1 MSIVKGLKDLNKAL
15 DKPSYS
21 GGDENKGRWL
31 KVEDGESVKIRF
43 LQELDPDSPTYN
55 DKLGCGFIAL
65 EHTNPKDYR
74 RKALDTMESEGR
86 DWANEQH
93 RKDPKAGWKARTRL
107 YINVLVDDGKEEPYV
122 AVLNTHVNK
131 DNVRNGFFEL
141 DWNDHFVLKLKQEGY
156 GYDGDKDEEI
166 VDRWFRELCANVV
179 VDENLPE
186 VNTGVIDIQSVKRNN
201 R

>member
-1 MSIVKGLKDLNKAL
+1 MNRFIEKLFGIDKIKAETEAAI
-15 DKPSYS
+15 KQAA
-21 GGDENKGRWL
+21 EAT
-31 KVEDGESVKIRF
+31 KIAADATAAAERATAAEE
-43 LQELDPDSPTYN
+43 QS
-55 DKLGCGFIAL
+55 KL
-65 EHTNPKDYR
+65 TPKER
-74 RKALDTMESEGR
+74 
-86 DWANEQH
+86 AN
-93 RKDPKAGWKARTRL
+93 R
-107 YINVLVDDGKEEPYV
+107 KEEPYV

-156 GYDGDKDEEI
+156 GFDGDKDEEI

-179 VDENLPE
+179 VDEGLPE

>member
-1 MSIVKGLKDLNKAL
+1 MRRFIEKLFGIDKIKAETEASLKAAA
-15 DKPSYS
+15 
-21 GGDENKGRWL
+21 EAT
-31 KVEDGESVKIRF
+31 KIAQDATAAAERAT
-43 LQELDPDSPTYN
+43 QAEEQS
-55 DKLGCGFIAL
+55 KLTAK
-65 EHTNPKDYR
+65 ER
-74 RKALDTMESEGR
+74 A
-86 DWANEQH
+86 
-93 RKDPKAGWKARTRL
+93 TR
-107 YINVLVDDGKEEPYV
+107 KEEPYV

-179 VDENLPE
+179 VDENFPE

-201 R
+201 K